1 MDPTTIMAVVACAIV
16 FIGWLGAPNRVAK
29 AKAKAIQPPVDS
41 EVREP
46 VLEAV

>member
-16 FIGWLGAPNRVAK
+16 FIGWLGAPHTVAAK
-29 AKAKAIQPPVDS
+29 AVQKPVES

-46 VLEAV
+46 VLEAI

>member
-16 FIGWLGAPNRVAK
+16 FIGWLGAPNRAAK
-29 AKAKAIQPPVDS
+29 AKAVQTPVDS

>member
-16 FIGWLGAPNRVAK
+16 FIGWLGAPSRVAK
-29 AKAKAIQPPVDS
+29 AKVVQPPHDS

>member
-29 AKAKAIQPPVDS
+29 TKAVQPPVDS

>member
-1 MDPTTIMAVVACAIV
+1 MDATTIMAVVACALV
-16 FIGWLGAPNRVAK
+16 FIGWLGAPHTIVAK
-29 AKAKAIQPPVDS
+29 AVPKPAVDS

>member
-16 FIGWLGAPNRVAK
+16 FIGWLGAPHRVVAK
-29 AKAKAIQPPVDS
+29 AKAVQPPVDS

>member
-1 MDPTTIMAVVACAIV
+1 MDPTTIMAVAACAIV
-16 FIGWLGAPNRVAK
+16 FIGWLGAPSRVAK
-29 AKAKAIQPPVDS
+29 AKPVQPPVDS